1 MPGEPRRCAQRGF
14 GKSLLIGQGA
24 RATLW
29 LWRVVLAGSTNTQ
42 EPPPDLGGATRPNN
56 GETETGDGASFGHR
70 HQRVCQRS
78 GLGEI
83 KVCPCG
89 WLGRGFSL
97 YGISRYDDDGYAT
110 IHWEEVM
117 QKIQGG
123 CLCGAIRYR
132 SDAQPLMTAVCNC
145 KNCQRQSGSALSV
158 IVALPRGALIMEGAE
173 PASYRDTG
181 ASGFAIIRRFCAN
194 CGSPI
199 LSEPERTPTKDWLKA
214 GTLDDTS
221 WLAPTA
227 NFWCDSEQPWLR
239 TLGDVPRS
247 ARSPTA

>member
-1 MPGEPRRCAQRGF
+1 
-14 GKSLLIGQGA
+14 
-24 RATLW
+24 
-29 LWRVVLAGSTNTQ
+29 
-42 EPPPDLGGATRPNN
+42 
-56 GETETGDGASFGHR
+56 
-70 HQRVCQRS
+70 
-78 GLGEI
+78 
-83 KVCPCG
+83 
-89 WLGRGFSL
+89 L
-97 YGISRYDDDGYAT
+97 YCISRYDDDGYTT
-110 IHWEEVM
+110 IQWEKVM
-117 QKIQGG
+117 LKIQGG

-132 SDAQPLMTAVCNC
+132 SDAEPLMTAVCNC

-181 ASGFAIIRRFCAN
+181 ASGLAIIRRFCAN

-199 LSEPERTPTKDWLKA
+199 LSEPERTPTRDWLKA

-221 WLAPTA
+221 WLEPTA

-239 TLGDVPRS
+239 ALGDVPRS